1 MMNKKRLNIILIP
14 LAVGLWIFIILRIM
28 TYIRPQ
34 QEAEDSL
41 EVYHPEEELI
51 APSDTFS
58 LMLDYPDPFS
68 RNPARNIDVNSN
80 SLQASERFFDRY
92 PDAPLPDIVFT
103 GMIEADDR
111 AQTVALLKINGK
123 AVLVS
128 KGDTVAGM
136 NVISFCKDSVRVRFS
151 RREYTIKR

>member
-1 MMNKKRLNIILIP
+1 MNKKRLNIILIP
-14 LAVGLWIFIILRIM
+14 LAVGLWIFIVLRIM

-34 QEAEDSL
+34 QEAEDSM
-41 EVYHPEEELI
+41 EVYNPAAELI
-51 APSDTFS
+51 LPSDTLR

-68 RNPARNIDVNSN
+68 RNPARNIDEDSN
-80 SLQASERFFDRY
+80 SFPATSQFFDRY
-92 PDAPLPDIVFT
+92 PDAPLPDIVFD

-136 NVISFCKDSVRVRFS
+136 NVISFCKDSIRVRFS